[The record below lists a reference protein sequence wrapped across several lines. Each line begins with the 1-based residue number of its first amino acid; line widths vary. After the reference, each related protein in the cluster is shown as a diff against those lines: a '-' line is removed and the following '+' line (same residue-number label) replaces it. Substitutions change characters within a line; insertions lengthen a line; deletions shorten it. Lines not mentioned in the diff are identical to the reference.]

1 MNKNIEEGMIE
12 VWQVDQAQA
21 IASDKKAQDI
31 SISEIAYAI
40 EKDWKNI
47 SIYAKDYLNAMKQIR
62 SIDESF
68 YADSA
73 KSVVMYFL
81 ANASSYRGESAR
93 VYKDLLKKMV
103 K

>member
-1 MNKNIEEGMIE
+1 MNLNITN
-12 VWQVDQAQA
+12 VTV
-21 IASDKKAQDI
+21 
-31 SISEIAYAI
+31 SEIAHAI
-40 EKDWKNI
+40 EKDWNNV
-47 SIYAKDYLNAMKQIR
+47 SIYAQDYLNAMKEIK
-62 SIDESF
+62 SIDDSY

-93 VYKDLLKKMV
+93 AYKELLKRMV